1 MGMERAQPERAHGPT
16 RRALLKAGLAW
27 GAIGGSGVLV
37 SCAGTDGGGG
47 GAGPAAPSGGTK
59 APVRLIQLSRRQ
71 GGTEAFG
78 LQEKLVADYKAQAAP
93 HVTIEVVPG
102 TIPQEQLVVRAA
114 GGDPVDFV
122 ENDWGTWIDL
132 ADARMIEDLT
142 PYFTRDRVDPGS
154 FVGEALTTY
163 SFQSKR
169 YALPVSMSVDGL
181 FYNLDLFRAAGVAP
195 PPQDPADR
203 SWTMEK
209 FLDSARRLTKGPDQ
223 FGFGGAYNCFN
234 TAGVTDGTYYGA
246 RAWDDARQ
254 KCLMDSDPFRRG
266 VEYWLDAQHKQG
278 IWPTADQ
285 ANAMRN
291 SPNQN
296 LFTTGKVAMQ
306 VACAVPPRNEIGFE
320 WGVGALPYSGPAGTK
335 NISGRMYPHGLHMGG
350 SSKRKDEI
358 WAFFRW
364 LARPENASR
373 YPEVAG
379 HSVSPVKNGSDA
391 IQRLRREQYGIDP
404 KAMLLNAEGQIA
416 SGQGMLKYAAWKQVA
431 DELNPRYTGEL
442 KAQTLGVGE
451 WVTAATQ
458 TIDRLLGKR

>member
-1 MGMERAQPERAHGPT
+1 MEQIHRAS
-16 RRALLKAGLAW
+16 RRALLGKHAGL
-27 GAIGGSGVLV
+27 GAVALLAACGGPTGGGSGE
-37 SCAGTDGGGG
+37 G
-47 GAGPAAPSGGTK
+47 GAAGQAGGAK
-59 APVRLIQLSRRQ
+59 APVTLVQLSRRQ

-78 LQEKLVADYKAQAAP
+78 LQEKLVADYKAQVAP

-132 ADARMIEDLT
+132 ADGRVIEDLT
-142 PYFTRDRVDPGS
+142 PYFTRDKIDPNS

-163 SFQSKR
+163 SVQNKR
-169 YALPVSMSVDGL
+169 YGLPVSMSVDGL
-181 FYNLDLFRAAGVAP
+181 FYNEDLFRAAGIAP
-195 PPQDPADR
+195 PPQDAADR

-209 FLDSARRLTKGPDQ
+209 FLDTARRLTRGADQ

-234 TAGVTDGTYYGA
+234 TAGVTDGTYFGA

-254 KCLMDSDPFRRG
+254 KCLMDTDAFRRG
-266 VEYWLDAQHKQG
+266 VTYWLDAQHKQG

-285 ANAMRN
+285 ANALRS

-296 LFTTGKVAMQ
+296 IFTTGKVAMQ
-306 VACAVPPRNEIGFE
+306 VACGVPPRSEIAFR
-320 WGVGALPYSGPAGTK
+320 WGVAALPYSGPAGSK

-350 SSKRKDEI
+350 ASKAKDEI

-373 YPEVAG
+373 YPEVAN

-391 IQRLRREQYGIDP
+391 IQKLRREQYGIDP
-404 KAMLLNAEGQIA
+404 KAFLVNAEGQIA

-431 DELNPRYTGEL
+431 DELNPRYTNEL
-442 KAQTLGVGE
+442 KTQQLSVGE
-451 WVTAATQ
+451 WVTTATQ
-458 TIDRLLGKR
+458 TIDRLLGKQ